1 MSQTTVPSTLRTWFV
16 VHFVADY
23 LFAIPLLIA
32 PIATLELFGWE
43 SIDPISARLV
53 GAALVAIGGESLLG
67 RNGSLKSFQTML
79 RMKVI
84 WSATAVLGILAS
96 MLQGGPPLGWG
107 ALAVFVGFN
116 GVWTYYYLKHRAS

>member
-1 MSQTTVPSTLRTWFV
+1 M

-96 MLQGGPPLGWG
+96 MLQGEPPLGWG